1 MSLLQRFKEF
11 IEKEQLFAANDRL
24 LLAVSGGV
32 DSAVLCALCSE
43 AGYDFVIAHCNFRL
57 RGEESERDEAFVR
70 KLGVQYGKEVLVKHF
85 DTAAYAEQQKV
96 SIQVAARELRY
107 GWFGELVQSSES
119 GVESRESG
127 VQSSE
132 SSIDIGRTPA
142 PKLQTPDYIVTAHH
156 LDDNVETVLMKFFKG
171 TGVAGMRG
179 ILPKQ
184 GKIVRPLLFARKE
197 ELMEFAADQQLLWVE
212 DSSNAQDKYA
222 RNYLRHQVV
231 PLLEQLYPAVINN
244 LSDNIARFRDV
255 EVLYQQ
261 AIEVHKKKLLE
272 FKGNEVH
279 IPVLKLKKAVPLSTI
294 VYELAKPYGFSAAQ
308 TQEIIHLLDSESGR
322 YVAAAAYRIIK
333 NRNWLIIAPMVAEAA
348 KHVVVEE
355 GDRVVEFAAGS
366 LRMEVGGK
374 KYEVGASGNNIAFID
389 MKELSYPLLLRPWKA
404 GDYFYPL
411 GMKKK
416 KKVARFLIDQKVSKT
431 AKENVWVLESNRR
444 IVWVVG
450 MRIDDRFKITDST
463 STVIMIEFTPGAN
476 NSLPAL

>member
-1 MSLLQRFKEF
+1 MSLLKGFTGYINKEN
-11 IEKEQLFAANDRL
+11 LFTIKDRL

-32 DSAVLCALCSE
+32 DSAVLCALCHE

-57 RGEESERDEAFVR
+57 RGEESERDEAFVSA
-70 KLGVQYGKEVLVKHF
+70 LGVQYGKEVLVKHF
-85 DTAAYAEQQKV
+85 DTAVYAAERKV

-107 GWFGELVQSSES
+107 AWFGELLNRQSAIDNRQLEPLT
-119 GVESRESG
+119 G
-127 VQSSE
+127 
-132 SSIDIGRTPA
+132 SINANILNLPFVA
-142 PKLQTPDYIVTAHH
+142 YIVTAHH
-156 LDDNVETVLMKFFKG
+156 LDDNVETVMMKFFKG
-171 TGVAGMRG
+171 TGVAGLRG

-197 ELMEFAADQQLLWVE
+197 ELTAFATAHQLSWVE

-231 PLLEQLYPAVINN
+231 PLLEGLYPEVISN

-279 IPVLKLKKAVPLSTI
+279 IPVLKLKRAAPLPTL

-308 TQEIIHLLDSESGR
+308 TPEIIHLLDSESGR
-322 YVAAAAYRIIK
+322 YVASASHRIIR
-333 NRNWLIIAPMVAEAA
+333 NRNWLIIAPAVAEAA
-348 KHVVVEE
+348 KHVIVEE
-355 GDRVVEFAAGS
+355 GDRVVQFAVGS
-366 LRMEVGGK
+366 LRLEAGGK
-374 KYEVGASGNNIAFID
+374 KYEVGTSGNDVAFID
-389 MKELSYPLLLRPWKA
+389 MKELHYPLLLRPWKA

-431 AKENVWVLESNRR
+431 DKENVWVLECNKR

-450 MRIDDRFKITDST
+450 MRIDDRFKITDT
-463 STVIMIEFTPGAN
+463 SNTVIKIAFTPGAN
-476 NSLPAL
+476 SSLPAL